1 MIQTHSGLASNHV
14 RLLRFCMS
22 KNGPTTVRF
31 GYSAADAVKS
41 KVPIVRTRTNGE
53 INLASRVAKKPE
65 LLPLVEK
72 LRAERWRDG
81 KIADWLDENG
91 HSGRFRLKAWLDADK
106 TKPVRTEYADTA
118 EELRQIADKAF
129 EKRIYRRAR
138 LAEFSPTRDSWKKQD
153 RWPAERKKQKKKK
166 R

>member
-1 MIQTHSGLASNHV
+1 MHSGLASNHV

-31 GYSAADAVKS
+31 GFSVADTVKS

-53 INLASRVAKKPE
+53 INLASRIAKKPE
-65 LLPLVEK
+65 VLPLVEK
-72 LRAERWRDG
+72 LRAKGWRNG

-118 EELRQIADKAF
+118 EELRQIADTAF

-138 LAEFSPTRDSWKKQD
+138 LAEFSPKRENWKKRD